1 MLRTLNIEL
10 PIAAQ
15 NLVRRAMRERGFEQ
29 MRDFHDYLT
38 DDWQEVSHDIA
49 MSLGEY
55 LALHDIYFAGIS
67 LQVSERRRLH
77 FRLRDLE
84 RSHAIRVGALILSWA
99 DENMRQYG
107 ELQNR
112 LSPVVD
118 T

>member
-1 MLRTLNIEL
+1 MSLTLNVEL

-15 NLVRRAMRERGFEQ
+15 NLVSRAMRARGFEA
-29 MRDFHDYLT
+29 MRDFRDYLT
-38 DDWQEVSHDIA
+38 EDWQEVSHDAA

-55 LALHDIYFAGIS
+55 LALHDIHFDGIS

-77 FRLRDLE
+77 FRLRGLE
-84 RSHAIRVGALILSWA
+84 RSHAIRVGALILAWA

-107 ELQNR
+107 ELENR
-112 LSPVVD
+112 LCSVVD